1 MGRLGLALLAFSSCS
16 AHERDLELATGGY
29 VAPAPTAAS
38 GMPYTS
44 KYPEI
49 ESSVLALERESV
61 GMTAPFSQDEL
72 MLVLQYHCGEC
83 HFPSPCGTSDCG
95 LQYMDDMAKL
105 VETGKVIP
113 GDGEASR
120 LVLRMRRGEMPPLR
134 SAVPPVPPASIER
147 IARYIDVLT
156 LPAPPAAEDPL
167 AEERRRRPNV
177 PPVDVPCFQYLG
189 DWIRCEETGY
199 GFQVDVPGGDLDR
212 CLQACRERTDCVS
225 VTDYTWLG
233 YGGLGCYIE
242 LGSCAAPSGGVWQE
256 EDAGR
261 QYLKTCASD

>member
-1 MGRLGLALLAFSSCS
+1 
-16 AHERDLELATGGY
+16 
-29 VAPAPTAAS
+29 
-38 GMPYTS
+38 MPYTS

-134 SAVPPVPPASIER
+134 SAVPPVPPASR
-147 IARYIDVLT
+147 VT
-156 LPAPPAAEDPL
+156 LMGRSVAEAQAA
-167 AEERRRRPNV
+167 ASIGFTSVMSRSIV
-177 PPVDVPCFQYLG
+177 SAS
-189 DWIRCEETGY
+189 Y
-199 GFQVDVPGGDLDR
+199 GEGKPKMR
-212 CLQACRERTDCVS
+212 
-225 VTDYTWLG
+225 
-233 YGGLGCYIE
+233 
-242 LGSCAAPSGGVWQE
+242 
-256 EDAGR
+256 
-261 QYLKTCASD
+261 

>member
-1 MGRLGLALLAFSSCS
+1 
-16 AHERDLELATGGY
+16 
-29 VAPAPTAAS
+29 
-38 GMPYTS
+38 
-44 KYPEI
+44 
-49 ESSVLALERESV
+49 
-61 GMTAPFSQDEL
+61 

-177 PPVDVPCFQYLG
+177 PPVDVP
-189 DWIRCEETGY
+189 
-199 GFQVDVPGGDLDR
+199 GGDLDR